1 MVNVFVLAG
10 RIHDLPPAYAVIR
23 IWDLSVK
30 AFSILCWQYTEID
43 DSTGYRIPIS
53 IGHEDRIPEGMLRRI
68 GWVKRIPS
76 TKDHEERPLYNRQL
90 HCGRHR
96 TNRSSNHHAIM
107 SAWCCAGRLHS
118 AGLSKDGRDSE
129 CRENVATTDSLA
141 GTAHWRH
148 HHR

>member
-53 IGHEDRIPEGMLRRI
+53 IGHEDRIPERMLRRI

-76 TKDHEERPLYNRQL
+76 TNEHEWWPLYNRQP
-90 HCGRHR
+90 HRRRHR
-96 TNRSSNHHAIM
+96 TDSRS
-107 SAWCCAGRLHS
+107 
-118 AGLSKDGRDSE
+118 
-129 CRENVATTDSLA
+129 
-141 GTAHWRH
+141 
-148 HHR
+148 